1 MWFSVLQTGRT
12 GAIVAFGRRE
22 WQQLEFDQAHEL
34 TRRIVDNVEKVIFG
48 KRDVI
53 EKVLVAIMC
62 GGHVLLEDVPGV
74 GKTTLAKAFAKSL
87 GCKFK
92 RIQFTPDLLPS
103 DVTGVYIFDQST
115 GRFSFRD
122 GPIFANIV
130 LADEI
135 NRASPRTQSSLLEC
149 MQERQVTVDG
159 TTHSLPAPFFVIA
172 TENPIEYEGI
182 YPLPE
187 SQLDRFILRLRL
199 GYPERAAERAVIR
212 EQARENPVDSLA
224 VVASAHDIVH
234 LGNLVRRQ
242 HVDEALYDYILDL
255 VAATRTSEQLY
266 LGASP
271 RAAIALFRAGQALSL
286 IKGRDYVIPDDVKEL
301 AEAVLAHRVVVRP
314 EMRLSGVGADEVV
327 RELIARTPVPGSNP
341 QQ

>member
-1 MWFSVLQTGRT
+1 LELQ
-12 GAIVAFGRRE
+12 
-22 WQQLEFDQAHEL
+22 QAHE
-34 TRRIVDNVEKVIFG
+34 TSQRIVENVGKVIFG

-53 EKVLVAIMC
+53 EKVLVALIC

-74 GKTTLAKAFAKSL
+74 GKTTLAKAVARSL
-87 GCKFK
+87 GCKFG

-115 GRFSFRD
+115 REFAFRE
-122 GPIFANIV
+122 GPVFANIV

-149 MQERQVTVDG
+149 MEERQVTVDG
-159 TTHSLPAPFFVIA
+159 TTHVLPAPFFVIA

-187 SQLDRFILRLRL
+187 SQLDRFILRLSI
-199 GYPERAAERAVIR
+199 GYPDREAERKVIR
-212 EQARENPVDSLA
+212 EQVLRHPIEALE
-224 VVASAHDIVH
+224 VVASQEDVLQLHGA
-234 LGNLVRRQ
+234 VRRQ
-242 HVDEALYDYILDL
+242 YVADAVYDYVLDL
-255 VAATRTSEQLY
+255 VAATRQCERLY

-271 RAAIALFRAGQALSL
+271 RAAVALFRSAQALAL
-286 IKGRDYVIPDDVKEL
+286 VRGREYVLPDDVKEL

-314 EMRLSGVGADEVV
+314 EARLAGVGAGEIV
-327 RELIARTPVPGSNP
+327 RDLLAKVPVPASNP
-341 QQ
+341 TEWTSRTCV

>member
-1 MWFSVLQTGRT
+1 M
-12 GAIVAFGRRE
+12 E
-22 WQQLEFDQAHEL
+22 LEQAREL

-199 GYPERAAERAVIR
+199 GYPERDAERDVIR
-212 EQARENPVDSLA
+212 GQARENPVESLP
-224 VVASAHDIVH
+224 VVASAQDIID
-234 LGNLVRRQ
+234 LGNAVRRQ

-255 VAATRTSEQLY
+255 VAATRASEQLY

-286 IKGRDYVIPDDVKEL
+286 IKGRDYMIPDDVKEL

-314 EMRLSGVGADEVV
+314 ETRLSGVGADEVV
-327 RELIARTPVPGSNP
+327 RELIAQTPIPRSNP
-341 QQ
+341 EQ

>member
-1 MWFSVLQTGRT
+1 
-12 GAIVAFGRRE
+12 
-22 WQQLEFDQAHEL
+22 LELEQAREL
-34 TRRIVDNVEKVIFG
+34 TRRIVDNVENVIFG

-199 GYPERAAERAVIR
+199 GYPERDAERDVIR
-212 EQARENPVDSLA
+212 GQARENPVESLP
-224 VVASAHDIVH
+224 VVASAQDIID
-234 LGNLVRRQ
+234 LGNAVRRQ

-255 VAATRTSEQLY
+255 VAATRASEQLY

-286 IKGRDYVIPDDVKEL
+286 IKGRDYMIPDDVKEL

-314 EMRLSGVGADEVV
+314 ETRLSGVGADEVV
-327 RELIARTPVPGSNP
+327 RELIARTPIPRSNP
-341 QQ
+341 EQ

>member
-1 MWFSVLQTGRT
+1 
-12 GAIVAFGRRE
+12 
-22 WQQLEFDQAHEL
+22 LELEQAREL

-199 GYPERAAERAVIR
+199 GYPERDAERDVIR
-212 EQARENPVDSLA
+212 GQARENPVESLP
-224 VVASAHDIVH
+224 VVASAQDIID
-234 LGNLVRRQ
+234 LGNAVRRQ

-255 VAATRTSEQLY
+255 VAATRASEQLY

-286 IKGRDYVIPDDVKEL
+286 IKGRDYMIPDDVKEL

-314 EMRLSGVGADEVV
+314 ETRLSGVGADEVV
-327 RELIARTPVPGSNP
+327 RELIAQTPIPRSNP
-341 QQ
+341 EQ